1 MSLAKQYSNNL
12 LSGSELSTSSA
23 SEVEE
28 ESQLVE
34 VVSPLVPS
42 LSRTAPAKGKGSRI
56 ELKEEYE
63 EEDAFS
69 DEYGVDLMGD
79 AADRAR

>member
-1 MSLAKQYSNNL
+1 LAKQYSNNL